1 MPNPYY
7 EVTVPVFKRML
18 ASLDHL
24 LTKGLAYAVEH
35 GISEETM
42 LGNRL
47 APDMFPLA
55 RQIQIATDNAKGAAA
70 RFCGIEPPV
79 YEDTE
84 TSVAQLRERISKT
97 VAFLDSLSPEQFKD
111 AQAQAIKLRYY
122 PEQHFDAYDYL
133 TQYALPNFFFHVNV
147 AYALL
152 RAMGADI
159 GKSDYLGPLSLQPD

>member
-1 MPNPYY
+1 MQNPYY
-7 EVTVPVFKRML
+7 DVTIPVFKRML

-35 GISEETM
+35 GINEETM
-42 LGNRL
+42 LSNRL
-47 APDMFPLA
+47 APDMFPLS

-79 YEDTE
+79 FEDTE
-84 TSVAQLRERISKT
+84 TSVAELRERLAKT
-97 VAFLDSLSPEQFKD
+97 LAFLDSLTPEQFEN
-111 AQAQAIKLRYY
+111 AGTQLIKLRYY
-122 PEQHFDAYDYL
+122 PEQHFAAYDYL
-133 TQYALPNFFFHVNV
+133 TEYALPNFFFHVNI

-159 GKSDYLGPLSLQPD
+159 GKSDYLGPLSLQAD